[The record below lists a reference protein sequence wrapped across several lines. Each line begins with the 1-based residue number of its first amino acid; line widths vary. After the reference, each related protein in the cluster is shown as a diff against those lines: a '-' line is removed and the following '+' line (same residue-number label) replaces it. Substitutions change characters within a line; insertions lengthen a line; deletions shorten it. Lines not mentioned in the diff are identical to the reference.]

1 MLIIYYIRYNNIM
14 DKKSTHTD
22 VLLCYFRYFY
32 PPNIFFKKIFKKIC
46 KTQTVYRTFAPDF
59 EKQV

>member
-1 MLIIYYIRYNNIM
+1 M

>member
-1 MLIIYYIRYNNIM
+1 M

-32 PPNIFFKKIFKKIC
+32 PPPNIFFKKNFKKIC
-46 KTQTVYRTFAPDF
+46 KPQTVYRTFAPDF